1 MPLITQLSQL
11 DPDKSYTYADYL
23 TWRFEEFVELIKGKV
38 LRKMAGPSARHQ
50 RTSRQLGYAIEGFVR
65 KGPCEMFQA
74 PFDVRLTRSTGNGD
88 AQIKT
93 VVQPDI
99 FVVCD
104 RSKIDERGCLG
115 APDWIVEIVSPG
127 NVTHDIKAAFD
138 NDDFLGLIVVALP
151 QQQIAAARS
160 AHLVGLVEVVHHG
173 ACHRQRLLPLAGAKV
188 RALLFDARGLWQAV
202 AAVTA
207 ALDLSCFAQQR
218 FSIVSQ
224 LRIEQ
229 LHLLLKLVG
238 GRSFEHQQL
247 TLDAHDLLD
256 EPLVFKQRQ
265 SRLFA
270 QHLDVCFSFDVHAVV
285 IGHGVRLSRTS
296 A

>member
-1 MPLITQLSQL
+1 MEASLPPITQLSQL

-115 APDWIVEIVSPG
+115 APDWIVEILSPG
-127 NVTHDIKAAFD
+127 NLSHDTRTKFDLYEENGVREYWILDPGLKA
-138 NDDFLGLIVVALP
+138 VVAYAL
-151 QQQIAAARS
+151 AATGRYE
-160 AHLVGLVEVVHHG
+160 LVAEYAAPG
-173 ACHRQRLLPLAGAKV
+173 PMP
-188 RALLFDARGLWQAV
+188 V
-202 AAVTA
+202 AAVPGLVLQWA
-207 ALDLSCFAQQR
+207 DVFDDL
-218 FSIVSQ
+218 
-224 LRIEQ
+224 
-229 LHLLLKLVG
+229 
-238 GRSFEHQQL
+238 
-247 TLDAHDLLD
+247 
-256 EPLVFKQRQ
+256 
-265 SRLFA
+265 
-270 QHLDVCFSFDVHAVV
+270 
-285 IGHGVRLSRTS
+285 
-296 A
+296 

>member
-1 MPLITQLSQL
+1 MEAQMPLITQLSQL

-104 RSKIDERGCLG
+104 RTKIDERGCLG
-115 APDWIVEIVSPG
+115 APDWIVEILSPG
-127 NVTHDIKAAFD
+127 NLSHDTRTKFDLYEENGVREYWILDPGLKA
-138 NDDFLGLIVVALP
+138 VVAYAL
-151 QQQIAAARS
+151 AATGRYE
-160 AHLVGLVEVVHHG
+160 LVAEYAAPG
-173 ACHRQRLLPLAGAKV
+173 PMP
-188 RALLFDARGLWQAV
+188 V
-202 AAVTA
+202 AAVPGLVLQWA
-207 ALDLSCFAQQR
+207 DVFDDL
-218 FSIVSQ
+218 
-224 LRIEQ
+224 
-229 LHLLLKLVG
+229 
-238 GRSFEHQQL
+238 
-247 TLDAHDLLD
+247 
-256 EPLVFKQRQ
+256 
-265 SRLFA
+265 
-270 QHLDVCFSFDVHAVV
+270 
-285 IGHGVRLSRTS
+285 
-296 A
+296 

>member
-1 MPLITQLSQL
+1 MEAQMPLITQLSQL

-115 APDWIVEIVSPG
+115 APDWIVEILSPG
-127 NVTHDIKAAFD
+127 NLSHDTRTKFDLYEENGVREYWILDPGLKA
-138 NDDFLGLIVVALP
+138 VVAYAL
-151 QQQIAAARS
+151 AATGRYE
-160 AHLVGLVEVVHHG
+160 LVAEYAAPG
-173 ACHRQRLLPLAGAKV
+173 PMP
-188 RALLFDARGLWQAV
+188 V
-202 AAVTA
+202 AAVPGLVLQWA
-207 ALDLSCFAQQR
+207 DVFDDL
-218 FSIVSQ
+218 
-224 LRIEQ
+224 
-229 LHLLLKLVG
+229 
-238 GRSFEHQQL
+238 
-247 TLDAHDLLD
+247 
-256 EPLVFKQRQ
+256 
-265 SRLFA
+265 
-270 QHLDVCFSFDVHAVV
+270 
-285 IGHGVRLSRTS
+285 
-296 A
+296 